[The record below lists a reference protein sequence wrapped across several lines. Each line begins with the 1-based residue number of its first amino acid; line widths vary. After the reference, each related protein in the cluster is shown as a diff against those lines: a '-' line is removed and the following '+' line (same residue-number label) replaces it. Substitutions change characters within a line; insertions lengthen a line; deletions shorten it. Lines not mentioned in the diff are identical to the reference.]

1 MTARA
6 IVLLTAMKICFIFP
20 RKNNPPIYM
29 NDATPS
35 TSEVTVVPVSEKDVV
50 VVATQSVDAPVADI
64 PATTMAPVDVPATPV
79 DVPATPVD
87 VPATPVDVP
96 ATPVAVPVTTVS
108 STTDISGALSSLI
121 AKAQADLSGA
131 VLTNAFLVSLVP
143 RFAAALHSYKTSGQE
158 KKKVV
163 VAALHSLICL
173 AAPDQA
179 ELHKNVDSFVPLVL
193 DALLEVVKGDV
204 VFPKE
209 AKQNWFV
216 RGLLCCLAKKTQ

>member
-1 MTARA
+1 M
-6 IVLLTAMKICFIFP
+6 FYFP
-20 RKNNPPIYM
+20 TQNTLPIYM

-50 VVATQSVDAPVADI
+50 VSDVVPPVQSVDAPVVDI
-64 PATTMAPVDVPATPV
+64 PATTVA
-79 DVPATPVD
+79 
-87 VPATPVDVP
+87 
-96 ATPVAVPVTTVS
+96 PVAVPATSVAVTTVPVTS
-108 STTDISGALSSLI
+108 VAVTTIPSTTDISGALSSLI

-131 VLTNAFLVSLVP
+131 VPTNAFLVSLVP

-173 AAPDQA
+173 VAPDQA
-179 ELHKNVDSFVPLVL
+179 DLHQNVDSFVPLVL
-193 DALLEVVKGDV
+193 DALFEVVKGDV

-216 RGLLCCLAKKTQ
+216 RGLLCCLAAKTQ

>member
-1 MTARA
+1 M
-6 IVLLTAMKICFIFP
+6 FYFP
-20 RKNNPPIYM
+20 TQNNPPIYM

-35 TSEVTVVPVSEKDVV
+35 TNEVTVVPVSEKDVV
-50 VVATQSVDAPVADI
+50 VDATQ
-64 PATTMAPVDVPATPV
+64 TPV

-87 VPATPVDVP
+87 VPVTPVDVP
-96 ATPVAVPVTTVS
+96 VTPVDVPVTPADVPVTTVS

-121 AKAQADLSGA
+121 AKAQTDLSGA

-173 AAPDQA
+173 VAPDQA
-179 ELHKNVDSFVPLVL
+179 ELHHH
-193 DALLEVVKGDV
+193 
-204 VFPKE
+204 
-209 AKQNWFV
+209 
-216 RGLLCCLAKKTQ
+216 